1 MDWQELTEADLIS
14 SLNSLE
20 REGYTSATISKGEDP
35 ASFILTNVAHEA
47 RGYLAG
53 NAENVGMPDGAK
65 IPAEAKAHVLAIA
78 RHRLLSW
85 ADISVSADRV
95 REFESAERFLKL
107 CAEGKIKVTP
117 HSLSTPEATEENRP
131 QPQWSDNRE
140 TRFNRLSQEGI

>member
-35 ASFILTNVAHEA
+35 ASSILTNVAHEA
-47 RGYLAG
+47 RGYLAA
-53 NAENVGMPDGAK
+53 NAENVGMPSGAK
-65 IPAEAKAHVLAIA
+65 IPAEVKAHVLAIA

-85 ADISVSADRV
+85 ADIMVSADRV

-107 CAEGKIKVTP
+107 IAEGKIKVTP
-117 HSLSTPEATEENRP
+117 DSQSTPEATEETRP
-131 QPQWSDNRE
+131 QPAWSDNRASIFD
-140 TRFNRLSQEGI
+140 RQSQEGI